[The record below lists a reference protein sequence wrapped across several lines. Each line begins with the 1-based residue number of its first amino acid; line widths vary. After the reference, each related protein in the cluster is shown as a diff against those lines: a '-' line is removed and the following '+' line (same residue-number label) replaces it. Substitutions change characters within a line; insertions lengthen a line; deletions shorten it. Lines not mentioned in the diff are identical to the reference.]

1 MVTSRSVPVPAAS
14 GPTGPDKTRLIETP
28 EMIDRMAAELRA
40 RSDTDLPHSF
50 YVEQVRRQLA
60 GEARQ
65 TSAAANDDTSVAVR
79 GGQAHPSVFHAWA
92 LSE

>member
-1 MVTSRSVPVPAAS
+1 
-14 GPTGPDKTRLIETP
+14 LIETP

-60 GEARQ
+60 GEAR
-65 TSAAANDDTSVAVR
+65 TRSAAANDDGSIAAR
-79 GGQAHPSVFHAWA
+79 SGQAHPSVFHAWA